1 MTFLWIFALAI
12 GAASVAAA
20 EDTNA
25 VPGCGEPET
34 TTAPKIDDRKFGL
47 LNDSHGC
54 VHGYLQAEGRLQ
66 EAACRYQCGENK
78 YYVKPLTR
86 CLKLVTK
93 ENFQER
99 QDSGTK
105 TCLKGVCRRGKC
117 VSLGYTISCQV
128 PANGK
133 DLRE

>member
-54 VHGYLQAEGRLQ
+54 VHGYLEAEGLWE
-66 EAACRYQCGENK
+66 EAACWYKCGK
-78 YYVKPLTR
+78 KRHYVKPYTR
-86 CLKLVTK
+86 CLKLIRRK
-93 ENFQER
+93 NFQER

-105 TCLKGVCRRGKC
+105 TCFQGFCISGRC
-117 VSLGYTISCQV
+117 VSRGYTMSCKV
-128 PANGK
+128 PADGF
-133 DLRE
+133 DRRE